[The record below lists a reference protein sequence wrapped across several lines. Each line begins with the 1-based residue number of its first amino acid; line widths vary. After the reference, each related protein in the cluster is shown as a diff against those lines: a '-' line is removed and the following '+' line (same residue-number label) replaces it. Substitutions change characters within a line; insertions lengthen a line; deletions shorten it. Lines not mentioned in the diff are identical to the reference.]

1 MIKLY
6 DQFRRGAS
14 SFPIRAMTLIE
25 VLAVVVILGL
35 LAVTLTVGIS
45 AKLGKAKR
53 EICKTQIA
61 DLIAQIQAYQLVKRA
76 VPTAA
81 QGLQSLSTDPS
92 AIYHVDA
99 EKLKDP
105 WGNPFRYLV
114 PGPNGSA
121 FEISSLGS
129 DNQPGGEGE
138 AADVSSAHL
147 ASE

>member
-1 MIKLY
+1 MIY
-6 DQFRRGAS
+6 PSRSG
-14 SFPIRAMTLIE
+14 MTLIE

-61 DLIAQIQAYQLVKRA
+61 EIVSQIQAYQLMKRA
-76 VPTAA
+76 VPTSA
-81 QGLQSLSTDPS
+81 QGLQVLSSDPAS
-92 AIYHVDA
+92 IYFLDA

-105 WGNPFRYLV
+105 WGNTYRYLV
-114 PGPNGSA
+114 PGPNGLP
-121 FEISSLGS
+121 FEVTSLGS

-138 AADVSSAHL
+138 AADVTSAKL
-147 ASE
+147 AGE